1 MADLAETR
9 KAVQYSHLGASHFF
23 APVSIETTGAF
34 GTETLLFIKQIS
46 HCLRIRTGEV
56 LSRQFLIQRLSVAVQ
71 RGNAMFIL
79 GSLQHFSIFDDNP

>member
-1 MADLAETR
+1 VADLAETR
-9 KAVQYSHLGASHFF
+9 KAVQYSHLGASHLF

-34 GTETLLFIKQIS
+34 GTETLLFMKQIS
-46 HCLRIRTGEV
+46 HRLRMRTGEV

-71 RGNAMFIL
+71 RGNAMSIL